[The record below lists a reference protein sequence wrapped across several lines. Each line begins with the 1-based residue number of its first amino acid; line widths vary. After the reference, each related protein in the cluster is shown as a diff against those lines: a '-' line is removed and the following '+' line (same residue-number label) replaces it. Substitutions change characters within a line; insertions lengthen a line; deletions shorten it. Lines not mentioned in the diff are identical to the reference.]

1 MSSTHISQDTV
12 EQIKRML
19 RGRVLD
25 LRVVVH
31 EDHVVLLGTS
41 TNYYGKQLAQHCV
54 QKAFEISALVNEIEV
69 QRTVPDW
76 NSNAG

>member
-54 QKAFEISALVNEIEV
+54 QKAFEVSALVNEIEV
-69 QRTVPDW
+69 QRTIPYV
-76 NSNAG
+76 NSD

>member
-1 MSSTHISQDTV
+1 MSSIQISQESV
-12 EQIKRML
+12 EQIKRIL
-19 RGRVLD
+19 RGRVMD

-54 QKAFEISALVNEIEV
+54 QKALEISALVNEIEV
-69 QRTVPDW
+69 HRAVPNL
-76 NSNAG
+76 NSDSS

>member
-1 MSSTHISQDTV
+1 MSSIHISQEAV
-12 EQIKRML
+12 EQIKRTL

-69 QRTVPDW
+69 QRVVPDL
-76 NSNAG
+76 NSD